1 MSTVDRLTTELT
13 ASMKA
18 RDAFRTNTLRQV
30 IAAVRAAEKSGTVA
44 RELTDEE
51 VQAVL
56 ASEVKKRRDTA
67 GIYAGAGADER
78 AANETAEAD
87 LIETYLPAAVS
98 DAQLDAVVA
107 AAVAATGATSMRD
120 MGAVM
125 KAATAAAAGLGRVDG
140 KVLSQR
146 VRAALGGPA
155 GR

>member
-1 MSTVDRLTTELT
+1 MSTLDRLTSELT

-67 GIYAGAGADER
+67 GIDAGAGADER
-78 AANETAEAD
+78 AAIEAAEAD

-98 DAQLDAVVA
+98 EAQLDAVVA

-125 KAATAAAAGLGRVDG
+125 KAATASAAGLGRVDG

-155 GR
+155 AR